1 MTQALDETEIFI
13 KNHLDA
19 LLKPIVGMNHGRN
32 APLIKANDTGLCEHS
47 SQRPVQYKTS

>member
-1 MTQALDETEIFI
+1 MIHALYETEIVI

-32 APLIKANDTGLCEHS
+32 APLKTNDT
-47 SQRPVQYKTS
+47 Y